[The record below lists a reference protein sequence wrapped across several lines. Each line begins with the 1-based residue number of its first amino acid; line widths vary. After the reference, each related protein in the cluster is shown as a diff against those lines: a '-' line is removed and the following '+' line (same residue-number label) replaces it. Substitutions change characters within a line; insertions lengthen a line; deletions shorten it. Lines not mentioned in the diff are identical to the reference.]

1 MAWAANEVGRQD
13 VQGFSVGEYD
23 ADQNSDNE
31 IDIDEF
37 KDFAKEKY
45 DLDEN
50 AATLIFSRENFEEN
64 GLFDEGGLNEE
75 QFADVN
81 ENLAAFKDI
90 AEKFDL
96 KGMDKEVAIMLVGDK
111 DGKMATENVQKLI
124 DDKIIEVTDEGQM
137 KFTEEGEKFNEY
149 LHNEVNIFAKDIP
162 EHYEDFKS
170 GTGGWEANEVGAQ
183 DVEGMQDLAEG
194 AAEVASESI
203 AELNLQEK
211 EGKPGTYTREGY
223 DGEYTLRDDGSIL
236 YSGDDKFVPQTY
248 KDGEW
253 TAVEAQGGWEANE
266 VGAQDVE
273 DMQDNAEGAA
283 A

>member
-1 MAWAANEVGRQD
+1 
-13 VQGFSVGEYD
+13 
-23 ADQNSDNE
+23 
-31 IDIDEF
+31 
-37 KDFAKEKY
+37 
-45 DLDEN
+45 
-50 AATLIFSRENFEEN
+50 
-64 GLFDEGGLNEE
+64 
-75 QFADVN
+75 
-81 ENLAAFKDI
+81 
-90 AEKFDL
+90 
-96 KGMDKEVAIMLVGDK
+96 
-111 DGKMATENVQKLI
+111 
-124 DDKIIEVTDEGQM
+124 
-137 KFTEEGEKFNEY
+137 
-149 LHNEVNIFAKDIP
+149 
-162 EHYEDFKS
+162 
-170 GTGGWEANEVGAQ
+170 NEVGAQ